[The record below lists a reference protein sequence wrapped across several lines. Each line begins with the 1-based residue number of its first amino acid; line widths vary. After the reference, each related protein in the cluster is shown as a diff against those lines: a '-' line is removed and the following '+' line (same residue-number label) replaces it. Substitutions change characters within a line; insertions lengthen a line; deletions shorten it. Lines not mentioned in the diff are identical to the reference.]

1 MMKMMAAA
9 VTKGCQSEGALGERG
24 FLAES
29 TPSELRSLDSSHA
42 LFQPGAMSAE
52 SKQP

>member
-9 VTKGCQSEGALGERG
+9 VTKGGQSEEALGERG

-42 LFQPGAMSAE
+42 LFQPGTMSAE
-52 SKQP
+52 SK